1 MVCIDIILTNLR
13 IFLSCRTFSH
23 FLTFFQKKAQHNF
36 IKTRGGGQRPFIRLI
51 KNRRFFRKTSL
62 KRPISEGRNFL
73 GQNFRSEFSRPV
85 TALEKVVFTVWDAVR
100 SAICRGEECCLRRMR
115 WKIFRCIFH
124 ISPISCDLDY
134 SLQLQFCAFFT
145 QLVSQIVTQQSLPT
159 TRITSIFYFLRS

>member
-1 MVCIDIILTNLR
+1 MLNPLYSAVCAVHSELKIFQVVFSIQFKLKIQIPRHVFFTINCCCNVGKMLNSCANKIIFPL
-13 IFLSCRTFSH
+13 
-23 FLTFFQKKAQHNF
+23 LTFK
-36 IKTRGGGQRPFIRLI
+36 R
-51 KNRRFFRKTSL
+51 SL
-62 KRPISEGRNFL
+62 KRPISEGWNFL

-134 SLQLQFCAFFT
+134 SLQLQFCAFSFSLCRKLWLNNHS
-145 QLVSQIVTQQSLPT
+145 QLLA
-159 TRITSIFYFLRS
+159 